1 MFKIMGMDYS
11 NGNVES
17 IEMHESD
24 TVEEANSWV
33 VGYVR
38 GGDWG
43 GWEAINVVAPN
54 GFTKAEYSKDY
65 GWTHY

>member
-1 MFKIMGMDYS
+1 MFKIMGLAPS
-11 NGNVES
+11 GNVES
-17 IEMHESD
+17 IEMHEFD

-38 GGDWG
+38 FGDWG
-43 GWEAINVVAPN
+43 GYEAFTVVAPN